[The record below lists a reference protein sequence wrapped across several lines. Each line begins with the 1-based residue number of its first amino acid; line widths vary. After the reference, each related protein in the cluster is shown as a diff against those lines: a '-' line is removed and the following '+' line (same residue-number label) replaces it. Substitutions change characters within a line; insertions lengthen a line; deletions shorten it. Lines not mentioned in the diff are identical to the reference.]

1 MTVMAEV
8 TPARYSWG
16 GDEFI
21 FIELAEEMSLQANF
35 RAMALTITMPSP
47 EPEMGDATARISRC
61 AGRHRNRSVPPRAR
75 SRRCR

>member
-21 FIELAEEMSLQANF
+21 FVELAEEMSLQANF
-35 RAMALTITMPSP
+35 RAMAIT
-47 EPEMGDATARISRC
+47 
-61 AGRHRNRSVPPRAR
+61 
-75 SRRCR
+75 